1 MTTKTT
7 LLFMEI
13 RDKFV
18 VFAFVSLC
26 PQSILAILKEKRTT
40 DFMNFSHIK
49 ESGSVQ
55 DFMNFSL
62 IKESSSYDINNM
74 TC

>member
-40 DFMNFSHIK
+40 DFM
-49 ESGSVQ
+49 
-55 DFMNFSL
+55 DFYPYKGKWVCSRLYEF
-62 IKESSSYDINNM
+62 
-74 TC
+74 